1 MHKDRNV
8 TFFFI
13 SVIWFDIILKLWN
26 KWTQILLNALK
37 ILMSTLIN
45 FQSYLLRQFSYTI
58 VWPRMEIIT
67 GDADVSGAAI
77 TLYYRDSNK
86 SDIRFPLLPVTSA
99 QLDCDFCTLVITVI
113 INIERCRGW
122 RGEWW
127 GWRGAALTSVV
138 CRASRRYQLISALAT
153 QRVLY

>member
-1 MHKDRNV
+1 MSL
-8 TFFFI
+8 FFI
-13 SVIWFDIILKLWN
+13 FVIWFDVILKLWN
-26 KWTQILLNALK
+26 KGTPILLNALK
-37 ILMSTLIN
+37 ILISALIN
-45 FQSYLLRQFSYTI
+45 FQCYLLRQFWYNI

-67 GDADVSGAAI
+67 GDADVSGMAI

-113 INIERCRGW
+113 INIERCRGC

-127 GWRGAALTSVV
+127 GWRAALTSVV
-138 CRASRRYQLISALAT
+138 CRASRRYQLISALT
-153 QRVLY
+153 PQRVLY